1 MSDEEE
7 EVIDEA
13 ILTAVEM
20 DDEEAVPAPPKAKR
34 AKKSKSS
41 VTHVI
46 SEPDEVEESPM
57 NESTEATTWQ
67 ECDMQTPLL
76 RNDNFSEVY
85 EPKSSIQ

>member
-1 MSDEEE
+1 MIAPSDAAPSDIEMSDEEE

-20 DDEEAVPAPPKAKR
+20 DDEEAVTAPPKAKR

-57 NESTEATTWQ
+57 NEYTEATTWQ
-67 ECDMQTPLL
+67 E
-76 RNDNFSEVY
+76 
-85 EPKSSIQ
+85 